1 MGDEDNPQSPKT
13 LTELIESMLD
23 TALDFGIKEERFW
36 NMTIAEIQREVKSA
50 IRVRKLE
57 SQEKASY
64 DYILANLIVKG
75 VAKCLGDKNEYPT
88 IEKAYPNLFDDI
100 AAERE
105 QKIQEQKMN
114 LSAIRFK
121 QFAQSYN
128 KNFKN
133 KEVRTINE

>member
-1 MGDEDNPQSPKT
+1 
-13 LTELIESMLD
+13 MLD

-36 NMTIAEIQREVKSA
+36 NMTIAEIQREVKSV

-75 VAKCLGDKNEYPT
+75 VAKCLGDKSEYPT